1 MEGNRNRREGVT
13 SLPAKSKTGF
23 VYHDKFLLHHTGIG
37 HPEKPERL
45 KAIVSHLQTTGLWN
59 NLQHLFI
66 DSVPT
71 ETIRLVHTH
80 QHIKFVKDRC
90 DQVSE
95 SGTGFLDQGD
105 TTVSSNSYDVA
116 LLAAG
121 GVIAAVDAVCSGV
134 LTNAFCAIRP
144 PGHHAET
151 NTPMGFCLFNNVAI
165 AARYAQEKFNVR
177 NVAIIDW
184 DVHHGNG
191 TQEIF
196 YNDPSV
202 FYISTHQ
209 YPFYPGT
216 GARSERGSGKG
227 EGFTL
232 NCPMKAGSS
241 EADYLQTF
249 KNEIVPVLNTYRPE
263 LILISAG
270 FDAHLDDPLANI
282 NLTENSFGIFTEIL
296 SEVAAKYS
304 DNKIVSVLEG
314 GYNLNALSKSVQKH
328 LEILMK
334 P

>member
-1 MEGNRNRREGVT
+1 MPT
-13 SLPAKSKTGF
+13 KSKTGF
-23 VYHDKFLLHHTGIG
+23 VYHDQFLLHHTGIG

-66 DSVPT
+66 DSAPT
-71 ETIRLVHTH
+71 ETIRLVHSS

-90 DQVSE
+90 DQIGE

-165 AARYAQEKFNVR
+165 AARYAQNKFNVR

-296 SEVAAKYS
+296 SEAAAKYS
-304 DNKIVSVLEG
+304 DKKIVSILEG

>member
-1 MEGNRNRREGVT
+1 M
-13 SLPAKSKTGF
+13 PAKSKTGF
-23 VYHDKFLLHHTGIG
+23 VYHDQFLLHDTGIG
-37 HPEKPERL
+37 HPEKPDRL
-45 KAIVSHLQTTGLWN
+45 KAIVSHLQAAGLWY

-66 DSVPT
+66 DSAPA
-71 ETIRLVHTH
+71 ETIRLVHSS
-80 QHIKFVKDRC
+80 QHIKYVKDRC
-90 DQVSE
+90 DQIGE
-95 SGTGFLDQGD
+95 SGFGYLDQGD
-105 TTVSSNSYDVA
+105 TVVSANSYEVA

-121 GVIAAVDAVCSGV
+121 GVIAAVDAVCGGV

-151 NTPMGFCLFNNVAI
+151 STPMGFCLFNNVAI

-177 NVAIIDW
+177 NLAIIDW

-202 FYISTHQ
+202 FFISTHQ

-241 EADYLQTF
+241 EADYLQAF
-249 KNEIVPVLNTYRPE
+249 KNEIVPVLNTYQPE

-270 FDAHLDDPLANI
+270 FDAHQDDPLANI
-282 NLTENSFGIFTEIL
+282 NLTENSFGVFTEIL
-296 SEVAAKYS
+296 AEIAAKYS
-304 DNKIVSVLEG
+304 NDKIVSILEG

>member
-1 MEGNRNRREGVT
+1 M
-13 SLPAKSKTGF
+13 PAKSKTGF
-23 VYHDKFLLHHTGIG
+23 IYHDQFLLHVTGVA
-37 HPEKPERL
+37 HPENPDRL

-59 NLQHLFI
+59 NLQHLLI
-66 DSVPT
+66 DSATT
-71 ETIRLVHTH
+71 ETIRLVHSL
-80 QHIKFVKDRC
+80 QHIKYVKERC
-90 DQVSE
+90 EQAGE
-95 SGTGFLDQGD
+95 AGTVFLDQGD
-105 TTVSSNSYDVA
+105 TTVSSNSYNVA

-165 AARYAQEKFNVR
+165 AARYAQEKFNVP

-202 FYISTHQ
+202 FYISIHQ

-216 GARSERGSGKG
+216 GARSERGAGKG

-232 NCPMKAGSS
+232 NCPMKAGSN
-241 EADYLQTF
+241 EADYLQVF
-249 KNEIVPVLNTYRPE
+249 KTEIVPVLNTYRPE

-270 FDAHLDDPLANI
+270 FDAHRDDPLANI
-282 NLTENSFGIFTEIL
+282 NLTEYSFGIFTEIL